1 MSRSFHILITP
12 QLSYAR
18 IVSDERPGVAI
29 AAVWRAPT
37 RAFVKRSQ
45 CFDVVTDVTRQRT
58 RANRWHYVVSNQLIC
73 LDDCLR
79 DAFIRG
85 AIGDVR
91 LGGD

>member
-1 MSRSFHILITP
+1 MSRFFHILITP

-37 RAFVKRSQ
+37 RAFVKGSQ

-58 RANRWHYVVSNQLIC
+58 RANWGHYEVSNQLI
-73 LDDCLR
+73 DFGNSVR
-79 DAFIRG
+79 DALIRS
-85 AIGDVR
+85 AIGDVQ
-91 LGGD
+91 LGRN